1 MYGLEVALV
10 SQDTLREVSDATL
23 HFYRSGSFP
32 ATISHNAR
40 AILDERFAIL
50 DAEDKLHGFGLSPK
64 QQLVANTVLDT
75 FDRRSTAAK
84 LKALGVDTQ
93 VYQLWL
99 RDNRFQRYMREE
111 SARRLELSEIE
122 ANTSLIHRATSG
134 DTQALKFFYEL
145 TGKFNANDQALGQT
159 LKNMEVVVQ
168 VLLELISKY
177 LEPSDVLL
185 LVTELEARTGSHR
198 DAVDTHSELMSE
210 VTPARPNTVS
220 PDSST
225 VSPTTSSTILDTIAT
240 SPPPVG
246 ETRSGVTPVFPE
258 FKLFEDAINLA
269 ATEGGFDL

>member
-1 MYGLEVALV
+1 
-10 SQDTLREVSDATL
+10 
-23 HFYRSGSFP
+23 
-32 ATISHNAR
+32 
-40 AILDERFAIL
+40 
-50 DAEDKLHGFGLSPK
+50 
-64 QQLVANTVLDT
+64 
-75 FDRRSTAAK
+75 
-84 LKALGVDTQ
+84 
-93 VYQLWL
+93 
-99 RDNRFQRYMREE
+99 MREE

-185 LVTELEARTGSHR
+185 LVTELEARTGANR
-198 DAVDTHSELMSE
+198 DAIDVHAELPSE
-210 VTPARPNTVS
+210 VTPTRPVIEPN
-220 PDSST
+220 T

-240 SPPPVG
+240 APPPVG

-258 FKLFEDAINLA
+258 FKLFQAALEDA